1 MSLRKRAISGIMLA
15 GSMVMMCAVADAA
28 NTVSAEAVAVVADTR
43 TDLATN
49 GTAGVVA
56 QLNQVS
62 TDAVEMAAAG
72 VEHSQTI
79 LVASADEEAQVAED
93 AEAVEEVSVA
103 QDEAVSVGNS
113 TQADPQEDGTTQ
125 DTGVTEDKQETV
137 EENTTDVENI
147 GNAENTDS
155 TEDAGNTENTGNTE
169 DAGNTE
175 NTGNTENAGDTENT
189 GNTEDTGNTEKTE
202 NTEET
207 EWQNRLMADVN
218 EFLYVRASG
227 DADAEIIGKLY
238 KGDVADVVE
247 SGDTWTH
254 VVSGDVDGYVNNDY
268 CVSGEDALAY
278 AQENVETEAQVNT
291 NGLRVRN
298 AASEDASVISAVS
311 EGTTLTVDTD
321 AETEDGWVAVKYKGQ
336 TAYVSADYVTT
347 ELALG
352 EAVTIEEEKA
362 ALAKKAEEEAAAKAA
377 QAAQTT
383 EASTVQNAAVSASY
397 DDVTLLAALIQ
408 CEAGSECYEGQ
419 LAVGAVVMNRLR
431 SGAYPSSISGV
442 IYQSGQFPPAGQG
455 MVAGIAANGPK
466 GSCVQAAQQ
475 ALSGA
480 DNTGGATCFSRASSG
495 RAGVVIGNHVFY

>member
-1 MSLRKRAISGIMLA
+1 MNLRKRAISGIMLA
-15 GSMVMMCAVADAA
+15 GSMVVMCAIADAA
-28 NTVSAEAVAVVADTR
+28 STVSAEAVAVVADTR
-43 TDLATN
+43 TDLATD

-72 VEHSQTI
+72 VENSQTI

-93 AEAVEEVSVA
+93 TEEASAVQEETVSVEKSAQADSKEDETTQEADAVEDV
-103 QDEAVSVGNS
+103 QN
-113 TQADPQEDGTTQ
+113 ADVDSET
-125 DTGVTEDKQETV
+125 DT
-137 EENTTDVENI
+137 ENPVDVENTK
-147 GNAENTDS
+147 E
-155 TEDAGNTENTGNTE
+155 TENIE
-169 DAGNTE
+169 DTE
-175 NTGNTENAGDTENT
+175 NIQNTENA
-189 GNTEDTGNTEKTE
+189 
-202 NTEET
+202 
-207 EWQNRLMADVN
+207 EWQNRLMADVD

-247 SGDTWTH
+247 NGDTWTH

-278 AQENVETEAQVNT
+278 AQENIETEAQVNT

-298 AASEDASVISAVS
+298 AASEDASVIVAVS

-377 QAAQTT
+377 QTKETT
-383 EASTVQNAAVSASY
+383 TVQNASVSASY

-408 CEAGSECYEGQ
+408 CEAGNELYEGQ

-455 MVAGIAANGPK
+455 MVASIAANGPK
-466 GSCVQAAQQ
+466 SSCVQAAQQ
-475 ALSGA
+475 ALGGS

>member
-155 TEDAGNTENTGNTE
+155 TE

>member
-1 MSLRKRAISGIMLA
+1 MNLRKRAISGIMLA
-15 GSMVMMCAVADAA
+15 GSMVVMCAIADAA
-28 NTVSAEAVAVVADTR
+28 STVSTEAVTVVADTR
-43 TDLATN
+43 TDLATD

-56 QLNQVS
+56 QLNQVG

-79 LVASADEEAQVAED
+79 LVASADEGAQAAED
-93 AEAVEEVSVA
+93 TDATEEVSVVQNETA
-103 QDEAVSVGNS
+103 SIEES
-113 TQADPQEDGTTQ
+113 TQADSEEDGLAQ
-125 DTGVTEDKQETV
+125 DAKEIENIQETA
-137 EENTTDVENI
+137 EENTADTVN
-147 GNAENTDS
+147 
-155 TEDAGNTENTGNTE
+155 TEDVQNSEDTENTENTE
-169 DAGNTE
+169 DA
-175 NTGNTENAGDTENT
+175 
-189 GNTEDTGNTEKTE
+189 
-202 NTEET
+202 

-218 EFLYVRASG
+218 EYLYVRASG
-227 DADAEIIGKLY
+227 DADAEIVGKLY

-291 NGLRVRN
+291 NGLRVRK
-298 AASEDASVISAVS
+298 AASEDASVITAVS

-336 TAYVSADYVTT
+336 IAYVSADYVTT

-362 ALAKKAEEEAAAKAA
+362 ALAKKAEEESAAKAA
-377 QAAQTT
+377 QTT
-383 EASTVQNAAVSASY
+383 ETSTVQNASVSASY

-408 CEAGSECYEGQ
+408 CEAGSEPYEGQ

-455 MVAGIAANGPK
+455 MVASIAANGPK

-475 ALSGA
+475 ALGGS
-480 DNTGGATCFSRASSG
+480 DNTGGATCFARASSG

>member
-1 MSLRKRAISGIMLA
+1 MNLRKRAISGIMLA
-15 GSMVMMCAVADAA
+15 GSMVVMCAIADAA
-28 NTVSAEAVAVVADTR
+28 STVSAEAVAVVADTR
-43 TDLATN
+43 TDLATD

-56 QLNQVS
+56 QLNQIN
-62 TDAVEMAAAG
+62 TDIVEMAAAG
-72 VEHSQTI
+72 IEHSQTI
-79 LVASADEEAQVAED
+79 LVASADEEAQ
-93 AEAVEEVSVA
+93 AVEDTDTLENASVVQNEAASIEESA
-103 QDEAVSVGNS
+103 QIESE
-113 TQADPQEDGTTQ
+113 EDGTAQ
-125 DTGVTEDKQETV
+125 DAGTTEDIQETV
-137 EENTTDVENI
+137 EENATDIENTENTETENTEETENI
-147 GNAENTDS
+147 ENA
-155 TEDAGNTENTGNTE
+155 EDAGNTENTE
-169 DAGNTE
+169 DA
-175 NTGNTENAGDTENT
+175 
-189 GNTEDTGNTEKTE
+189 
-202 NTEET
+202 
-207 EWQNRLMADVN
+207 EWQN
-218 EFLYVRASG
+218 G
-227 DADAEIIGKLY
+227 ADAEIIGKLY

-298 AASEDASVISAVS
+298 EASEDASVITAVS

-321 AETEDGWVAVKYKGQ
+321 AEAEDGWVAVKYKGQ

-377 QAAQTT
+377 QTT
-383 EASTVQNAAVSASY
+383 ETSAVQNASVSASY

-408 CEAGSECYEGQ
+408 CEAGNECYEGQ

-455 MVAGIAANGPK
+455 MVASIAANGPK
-466 GSCVQAAQQ
+466 SSCVQAAQQ
-475 ALSGA
+475 ALGGS

>member
-1 MSLRKRAISGIMLA
+1 MNLRKRAISGIMLA
-15 GSMVMMCAVADAA
+15 GSMVVICAIADAA
-28 NTVSAEAVAVVADTR
+28 STVSAEAVAVVADTR
-43 TDLATN
+43 TDLATD

-72 VEHSQTI
+72 VENSQTI

-93 AEAVEEVSVA
+93 TEEASAVQEETVSVEKSAQADSKEDETTQEADAVEDV
-103 QDEAVSVGNS
+103 QN
-113 TQADPQEDGTTQ
+113 ADVDSET
-125 DTGVTEDKQETV
+125 DT
-137 EENTTDVENI
+137 ENTVDVENTKDI
-147 GNAENTDS
+147 ENTK
-155 TEDAGNTENTGNTE
+155 ETENIE
-169 DAGNTE
+169 DTE
-175 NTGNTENAGDTENT
+175 NIQNTENA
-189 GNTEDTGNTEKTE
+189 
-202 NTEET
+202 
-207 EWQNRLMADVN
+207 EWQNRLMADVD

-247 SGDTWTH
+247 NGDTWTH

-278 AQENVETEAQVNT
+278 AQENIETEAQVNT

-298 AASEDASVISAVS
+298 AASEDASVIVAVS

-377 QAAQTT
+377 QTKETT
-383 EASTVQNAAVSASY
+383 TVQNASVSASY

-408 CEAGSECYEGQ
+408 CEAGNELYEGQ

-455 MVAGIAANGPK
+455 MVASIAANGPK
-466 GSCVQAAQQ
+466 SSCVQAAQQ
-475 ALSGA
+475 ALGGS

>member
-1 MSLRKRAISGIMLA
+1 MNLRKRAISGIMLA
-15 GSMVMMCAVADAA
+15 GSMVVMCAIADAA
-28 NTVSAEAVAVVADTR
+28 STVSAEAVAVVADTR
-43 TDLATN
+43 TDLATD

-56 QLNQVS
+56 QLNQIN
-62 TDAVEMAAAG
+62 TDIVEMAAAG
-72 VEHSQTI
+72 IEHSQTI
-79 LVASADEEAQVAED
+79 LVASADEEAQ
-93 AEAVEEVSVA
+93 AVEDTDTLENASVVQNEAASIEESA
-103 QDEAVSVGNS
+103 QIESE
-113 TQADPQEDGTTQ
+113 EDGTAQ
-125 DTGVTEDKQETV
+125 DAGTTEDIQETV
-137 EENTTDVENI
+137 EENATDIENTENTETENTEETENI
-147 GNAENTDS
+147 ENA
-155 TEDAGNTENTGNTE
+155 EDAGNTENTE
-169 DAGNTE
+169 DA
-175 NTGNTENAGDTENT
+175 
-189 GNTEDTGNTEKTE
+189 
-202 NTEET
+202 
-207 EWQNRLMADVN
+207 EWQNRLMADVD

-227 DADAEIIGKLY
+227 GADAEIIGKLY

-268 CVSGEDALAY
+268 CVS
-278 AQENVETEAQVNT
+278 
-291 NGLRVRN
+291 
-298 AASEDASVISAVS
+298 

-321 AETEDGWVAVKYKGQ
+321 AEAEDGWVAVKYKGQ

-377 QAAQTT
+377 QTT
-383 EASTVQNAAVSASY
+383 ETSTVQNASVSASY

-408 CEAGSECYEGQ
+408 CEAGNECYEGQ

-455 MVAGIAANGPK
+455 MVASIAANGPK
-466 GSCVQAAQQ
+466 SSCVQAAQQ
-475 ALSGA
+475 ALGGS

>member
-1 MSLRKRAISGIMLA
+1 MNLRKRAISGIMLA
-15 GSMVMMCAVADAA
+15 GSMVVMCAIADAA
-28 NTVSAEAVAVVADTR
+28 STVSAEAVSVVADTR
-43 TDLATN
+43 TDLATD

-72 VEHSQTI
+72 VENSQTI

-93 AEAVEEVSVA
+93 TEEASAVQEETVSVEKSAQADSKEDETTQEADAVEDV
-103 QDEAVSVGNS
+103 QN
-113 TQADPQEDGTTQ
+113 ADVDSET
-125 DTGVTEDKQETV
+125 DT
-137 EENTTDVENI
+137 ENTVDVENTKDI
-147 GNAENTDS
+147 ENTKE
-155 TEDAGNTENTGNTE
+155 TETIEDTENIQ
-169 DAGNTE
+169 
-175 NTGNTENAGDTENT
+175 NTENA
-189 GNTEDTGNTEKTE
+189 
-202 NTEET
+202 
-207 EWQNRLMADVN
+207 EWQNRLMADVD

-247 SGDTWTH
+247 NGDTWTH

-278 AQENVETEAQVNT
+278 AQENIETEAQVNT

-298 AASEDASVISAVS
+298 AASEDASVIVAVS

-377 QAAQTT
+377 QTKETT
-383 EASTVQNAAVSASY
+383 TVQNASVSASY

-408 CEAGSECYEGQ
+408 CEAGNELYEGQ

-455 MVAGIAANGPK
+455 MVASIAANGPK
-466 GSCVQAAQQ
+466 SSCVQAAQQ
-475 ALSGA
+475 ALGGS

>member
-1 MSLRKRAISGIMLA
+1 MNLRKRAISGIMLA
-15 GSMVMMCAVADAA
+15 GSMVVMCAIADAA
-28 NTVSAEAVAVVADTR
+28 STVSAEAVAVVADTR
-43 TDLATN
+43 TDLATD

-72 VEHSQTI
+72 VENSQTI

-93 AEAVEEVSVA
+93 TEEASAVQEETVSVEKSAQADSKEDETTQEADAVEDV
-103 QDEAVSVGNS
+103 QN
-113 TQADPQEDGTTQ
+113 ADVDSET
-125 DTGVTEDKQETV
+125 DT
-137 EENTTDVENI
+137 ENTVDVENTKDI
-147 GNAENTDS
+147 ENTK
-155 TEDAGNTENTGNTE
+155 ETENIE
-169 DAGNTE
+169 DTE
-175 NTGNTENAGDTENT
+175 NIQNTENA
-189 GNTEDTGNTEKTE
+189 
-202 NTEET
+202 
-207 EWQNRLMADVN
+207 EWQNRLMADVD

-247 SGDTWTH
+247 NGDTWTH

-278 AQENVETEAQVNT
+278 AQENIETEAQVNT

-298 AASEDASVISAVS
+298 AASEDASVIVAVS

-321 AETEDGWVAVKYKGQ
+321 SETEDGWVAVIYKGQ
-336 TAYVSADYVTT
+336 TAYVSADYFTT

-377 QAAQTT
+377 QTKETT
-383 EASTVQNAAVSASY
+383 TVQNASVSASY

-408 CEAGSECYEGQ
+408 CEAGNELYEGQ
-419 LAVGAVVMNRLR
+419 LAVGAVVLNRLR

-455 MVAGIAANGPK
+455 MVASIAANGPK
-466 GSCVQAAQQ
+466 SSCVQAAQQ
-475 ALSGA
+475 ALGGS

>member
-1 MSLRKRAISGIMLA
+1 MNLRKRAISGIMLA
-15 GSMVMMCAVADAA
+15 GSMVVMCAIADAA
-28 NTVSAEAVAVVADTR
+28 STVSAEAVAVVADTR
-43 TDLATN
+43 TDLATD

-56 QLNQVS
+56 QLNQVN

-72 VEHSQTI
+72 VENSQTI

-93 AEAVEEVSVA
+93 TEEASAVQEETVSVEKSAQADSKDDETTQEADAVEDV
-103 QDEAVSVGNS
+103 QN
-113 TQADPQEDGTTQ
+113 ADVDSET
-125 DTGVTEDKQETV
+125 DT
-137 EENTTDVENI
+137 ENTVDVENTKDI
-147 GNAENTDS
+147 ENTK
-155 TEDAGNTENTGNTE
+155 ETENIE
-169 DAGNTE
+169 DTE
-175 NTGNTENAGDTENT
+175 NIQNTENA
-189 GNTEDTGNTEKTE
+189 
-202 NTEET
+202 
-207 EWQNRLMADVN
+207 EWQNRLMADVD

-247 SGDTWTH
+247 NGDTWTH

-278 AQENVETEAQVNT
+278 AQENIETEAQVNT

-298 AASEDASVISAVS
+298 AASEDASVIVAVS

-377 QAAQTT
+377 QTKETT
-383 EASTVQNAAVSASY
+383 TVQNASVSASY

-408 CEAGSECYEGQ
+408 CEAGNEPYEGQ

-455 MVAGIAANGPK
+455 MVASIAANGPK
-466 GSCVQAAQQ
+466 SSCVQAAQQ
-475 ALSGA
+475 ALGGS

>member
-1 MSLRKRAISGIMLA
+1 MNLRKRAISGIMLA
-15 GSMVMMCAVADAA
+15 GSMVVMCAIADAA
-28 NTVSAEAVAVVADTR
+28 STVSAEAVVVVADTR
-43 TDLATN
+43 TDLATD

-72 VEHSQTI
+72 VENSQTI

-93 AEAVEEVSVA
+93 TEEASAVQEETVSVEKSAQADSKEDETTQEADAVEDV
-103 QDEAVSVGNS
+103 QN
-113 TQADPQEDGTTQ
+113 ADVDSET
-125 DTGVTEDKQETV
+125 DT
-137 EENTTDVENI
+137 ENTVDVENTKDI
-147 GNAENTDS
+147 ENTKE
-155 TEDAGNTENTGNTE
+155 TETIEDTENIQ
-169 DAGNTE
+169 
-175 NTGNTENAGDTENT
+175 NTENA
-189 GNTEDTGNTEKTE
+189 
-202 NTEET
+202 
-207 EWQNRLMADVN
+207 EWQNRLMADVD

-247 SGDTWTH
+247 NGDTWTH

-268 CVSGEDALAY
+268 CVSGEDALDY

-298 AASEDASVISAVS
+298 AASEDASVITAVS

-377 QAAQTT
+377 QTKETT
-383 EASTVQNAAVSASY
+383 TVQNASVSASY

-408 CEAGSECYEGQ
+408 CEAGNELYEGQ

-455 MVAGIAANGPK
+455 MVASIAANGPK
-466 GSCVQAAQQ
+466 SSCVQAAQQ
-475 ALSGA
+475 ALGGS

>member
-1 MSLRKRAISGIMLA
+1 MNLRKRAISGIMLA
-15 GSMVMMCAVADAA
+15 GSMVVMCAIADAA
-28 NTVSAEAVAVVADTR
+28 STVSAEAVVVVADTR
-43 TDLATN
+43 TDLATD

-72 VEHSQTI
+72 VENSQTI

-93 AEAVEEVSVA
+93 TEEASAVQEETVSVEKSAQADSKEDETTQEADAVEDV
-103 QDEAVSVGNS
+103 QN
-113 TQADPQEDGTTQ
+113 ADVDSET
-125 DTGVTEDKQETV
+125 DT
-137 EENTTDVENI
+137 ENTVDVENTKDI
-147 GNAENTDS
+147 ENTK
-155 TEDAGNTENTGNTE
+155 ETENIE
-169 DAGNTE
+169 DTE
-175 NTGNTENAGDTENT
+175 NIQNTENA
-189 GNTEDTGNTEKTE
+189 
-202 NTEET
+202 
-207 EWQNRLMADVN
+207 EWQNRLMADVD

-247 SGDTWTH
+247 NGDTWIH

-298 AASEDASVISAVS
+298 AASEDASVIVAVS

-377 QAAQTT
+377 QTKETT
-383 EASTVQNAAVSASY
+383 TVQNASVSASY

-408 CEAGSECYEGQ
+408 CEAGNELYEGQ

-455 MVAGIAANGPK
+455 MVASIAANGPK
-466 GSCVQAAQQ
+466 SSCVQAAQQ
-475 ALSGA
+475 ALGGS

>member
-1 MSLRKRAISGIMLA
+1 MLA
-15 GSMVMMCAVADAA
+15 GSMVVMCAIADAA
-28 NTVSAEAVAVVADTR
+28 STVSAEAVAVVADTR
-43 TDLATN
+43 TDLATD

-72 VEHSQTI
+72 VENSQTI

-93 AEAVEEVSVA
+93 TEEASAVQEETVSVEKSAQADSKEDETTQEADAVEDV
-103 QDEAVSVGNS
+103 QN
-113 TQADPQEDGTTQ
+113 ADVDSET
-125 DTGVTEDKQETV
+125 DT
-137 EENTTDVENI
+137 ENTVDVENTKDI
-147 GNAENTDS
+147 ENTK
-155 TEDAGNTENTGNTE
+155 ETENIE
-169 DAGNTE
+169 DTE
-175 NTGNTENAGDTENT
+175 NIQNTENA
-189 GNTEDTGNTEKTE
+189 
-202 NTEET
+202 
-207 EWQNRLMADVN
+207 EWQNRLMADVD

-247 SGDTWTH
+247 NGDTWTH

-268 CVSGEDALAY
+268 CVSGEDALDY

-298 AASEDASVISAVS
+298 AASEDASVITAVS

-377 QAAQTT
+377 QTKETT
-383 EASTVQNAAVSASY
+383 TVQNASVSASY

-408 CEAGSECYEGQ
+408 CEAGNELYEGQ

-455 MVAGIAANGPK
+455 MVASIAANGPK
-466 GSCVQAAQQ
+466 SSCVQAAQQ
-475 ALSGA
+475 ALGGS

>member
-1 MSLRKRAISGIMLA
+1 MNLRKRAISGIMLA
-15 GSMVMMCAVADAA
+15 GSMVVMCAIADAA
-28 NTVSAEAVAVVADTR
+28 STVSAEAVAVVADTR
-43 TDLATN
+43 TDLATD

-72 VEHSQTI
+72 VENSQTI

-93 AEAVEEVSVA
+93 TEEASAVQEETVSVEKSAQADSKEDETTQEADAVEDV
-103 QDEAVSVGNS
+103 QN
-113 TQADPQEDGTTQ
+113 ADVDSET
-125 DTGVTEDKQETV
+125 DT
-137 EENTTDVENI
+137 ENTVDVENTKDI
-147 GNAENTDS
+147 ENTK
-155 TEDAGNTENTGNTE
+155 ETENIE
-169 DAGNTE
+169 DTE
-175 NTGNTENAGDTENT
+175 NIQNTENA
-189 GNTEDTGNTEKTE
+189 
-202 NTEET
+202 
-207 EWQNRLMADVN
+207 EWQNRLMADVD

-247 SGDTWTH
+247 NGDTWTH

-268 CVSGEDALAY
+268 CVSGEDALDY

-298 AASEDASVISAVS
+298 AASEDASVITAVS

-336 TAYVSADYVTT
+336 TASVIADYVTT

-377 QAAQTT
+377 QTKETT
-383 EASTVQNAAVSASY
+383 TVQNASVSASY

-408 CEAGSECYEGQ
+408 CEAGNELYEGQ

-455 MVAGIAANGPK
+455 MVASIAANGPK
-466 GSCVQAAQQ
+466 SSCVQAAQQ
-475 ALSGA
+475 ALGGS

>member
-1 MSLRKRAISGIMLA
+1 MNLRKRAISGIMLA
-15 GSMVMMCAVADAA
+15 GSMVVMCAIADAA
-28 NTVSAEAVAVVADTR
+28 STVSAEAVAVVADTR
-43 TDLATN
+43 TDLATD

-56 QLNQVS
+56 QLNQVG

-79 LVASADEEAQVAED
+79 LVASADEGAQAAED
-93 AEAVEEVSVA
+93 TDATEEVSVVQNETASIEESAQADSEEDGLA
-103 QDEAVSVGNS
+103 QDAKEIENI
-113 TQADPQEDGTTQ
+113 
-125 DTGVTEDKQETV
+125 QETA
-137 EENTTDVENI
+137 EENTADTVN
-147 GNAENTDS
+147 
-155 TEDAGNTENTGNTE
+155 TEDVQNSEDTENTENTENTE
-169 DAGNTE
+169 DA
-175 NTGNTENAGDTENT
+175 
-189 GNTEDTGNTEKTE
+189 
-202 NTEET
+202 

-218 EFLYVRASG
+218 EYLYVRASG
-227 DADAEIIGKLY
+227 DADAEIVGKLY

-291 NGLRVRN
+291 NGLRVRK
-298 AASEDASVISAVS
+298 AASEDASVITAVS

-377 QAAQTT
+377 QTT
-383 EASTVQNAAVSASY
+383 ETSTVQNASVSASY

-408 CEAGSECYEGQ
+408 CEAGSEPYEGQ

-455 MVAGIAANGPK
+455 MVASIAANGPK

-475 ALSGA
+475 ALGGS
-480 DNTGGATCFSRASSG
+480 DNTGGATCFARASSG

>member
-1 MSLRKRAISGIMLA
+1 MNLRKRAISGIMLA
-15 GSMVMMCAVADAA
+15 GSMVVMCAIADAA
-28 NTVSAEAVAVVADTR
+28 STVSAEAVAVVADTR
-43 TDLATN
+43 TDLATD

-72 VEHSQTI
+72 VENSQTI

-93 AEAVEEVSVA
+93 TEEASAVQEETVSVEKSAQADSKEDETTQEADAVEDV
-103 QDEAVSVGNS
+103 QN
-113 TQADPQEDGTTQ
+113 ADVDSET
-125 DTGVTEDKQETV
+125 DT
-137 EENTTDVENI
+137 ENTVDVENTKDI
-147 GNAENTDS
+147 ENTK
-155 TEDAGNTENTGNTE
+155 ETENIE
-169 DAGNTE
+169 DTE
-175 NTGNTENAGDTENT
+175 NIQNTENA
-189 GNTEDTGNTEKTE
+189 
-202 NTEET
+202 
-207 EWQNRLMADVN
+207 EWQNRLMADVD

-247 SGDTWTH
+247 NGDTWTH

-278 AQENVETEAQVNT
+278 AQENIETEAQVNT

-298 AASEDASVISAVS
+298 AASEDASVIVAVS

-377 QAAQTT
+377 QTKETT
-383 EASTVQNAAVSASY
+383 TVQNASVSASY

-408 CEAGSECYEGQ
+408 CEAGNEPYEGQ

-455 MVAGIAANGPK
+455 MVASIAANGPK
-466 GSCVQAAQQ
+466 SSCVQAAQQ
-475 ALSGA
+475 ALGGS

>member
-1 MSLRKRAISGIMLA
+1 MNLRKRAISGIMLA
-15 GSMVMMCAVADAA
+15 GSMVVMCAIADAA
-28 NTVSAEAVAVVADTR
+28 STVSAEAVAVVADTR
-43 TDLATN
+43 TDLATD

-72 VEHSQTI
+72 VENSQTI

-93 AEAVEEVSVA
+93 TEEASAVQEETVSVEKSAQADSKEDETTQEADAVEDV
-103 QDEAVSVGNS
+103 QN
-113 TQADPQEDGTTQ
+113 ADVDSET
-125 DTGVTEDKQETV
+125 DT
-137 EENTTDVENI
+137 ENPVDVENTK
-147 GNAENTDS
+147 E
-155 TEDAGNTENTGNTE
+155 TENIE
-169 DAGNTE
+169 DTE
-175 NTGNTENAGDTENT
+175 NIQNTENA
-189 GNTEDTGNTEKTE
+189 
-202 NTEET
+202 
-207 EWQNRLMADVN
+207 EWQNRLMADVD

-247 SGDTWTH
+247 NGDTWTH

-268 CVSGEDALAY
+268 CVSGEDALDY

-298 AASEDASVISAVS
+298 AASEDASVITAVS

-352 EAVTIEEEKA
+352 EAITIEEEKA

-377 QAAQTT
+377 QTKETT
-383 EASTVQNAAVSASY
+383 TVQNASVSASY

-408 CEAGSECYEGQ
+408 CEAGNELYEGQ
-419 LAVGAVVMNRLR
+419 IAVGAVVMNRLR

-455 MVAGIAANGPK
+455 MVASIAANGPK
-466 GSCVQAAQQ
+466 SSCVQAAQQ
-475 ALSGA
+475 ALGGS

>member
-1 MSLRKRAISGIMLA
+1 MNLRKRAISGIMLA
-15 GSMVMMCAVADAA
+15 GSMVVMCAIADAA
-28 NTVSAEAVAVVADTR
+28 STVSTEAVTVVADTR
-43 TDLATN
+43 TDLATD

-56 QLNQVS
+56 QLNQVG

-79 LVASADEEAQVAED
+79 LVASADEGAQAAED
-93 AEAVEEVSVA
+93 TDATEEVSVVQNETASIEESAQADSEEDGLA
-103 QDEAVSVGNS
+103 QDAKEIENI
-113 TQADPQEDGTTQ
+113 
-125 DTGVTEDKQETV
+125 QETA
-137 EENTTDVENI
+137 EENTADTVN
-147 GNAENTDS
+147 
-155 TEDAGNTENTGNTE
+155 TEDVQNSEDIENTENTE
-169 DAGNTE
+169 DA
-175 NTGNTENAGDTENT
+175 
-189 GNTEDTGNTEKTE
+189 
-202 NTEET
+202 

-218 EFLYVRASG
+218 EYLYVRASG
-227 DADAEIIGKLY
+227 DADAEIVGKLY

-291 NGLRVRN
+291 NGLRVRK
-298 AASEDASVISAVS
+298 AASEDASVITAVS

-377 QAAQTT
+377 QTT
-383 EASTVQNAAVSASY
+383 ETSTVQNASVSASY

-408 CEAGSECYEGQ
+408 CEAGSEPYEGQ

-455 MVAGIAANGPK
+455 MVASIAANGPK

-475 ALSGA
+475 ALGGS
-480 DNTGGATCFSRASSG
+480 DNTGGATCFARASSG

>member
-1 MSLRKRAISGIMLA
+1 MNLRKRAISGIMLA
-15 GSMVMMCAVADAA
+15 GSMVVMCAIADAA
-28 NTVSAEAVAVVADTR
+28 STVSAEAVVVVADTR
-43 TDLATN
+43 TDLATD

-72 VEHSQTI
+72 VENSQTI

-93 AEAVEEVSVA
+93 TEEASAVQEETVSVEKSAQADSKEDETTQEADAVEDV
-103 QDEAVSVGNS
+103 QN
-113 TQADPQEDGTTQ
+113 ADVDSET
-125 DTGVTEDKQETV
+125 DT
-137 EENTTDVENI
+137 ENTVDVENTKDI
-147 GNAENTDS
+147 ENTK
-155 TEDAGNTENTGNTE
+155 ETENIE
-169 DAGNTE
+169 DTE
-175 NTGNTENAGDTENT
+175 NIQNTENA
-189 GNTEDTGNTEKTE
+189 
-202 NTEET
+202 
-207 EWQNRLMADVN
+207 EWQNRLMADVD

-247 SGDTWTH
+247 NGDTWTH

-268 CVSGEDALAY
+268 CVSGEDALDY

-298 AASEDASVISAVS
+298 AASEDASVITAVS

-377 QAAQTT
+377 QTKETT
-383 EASTVQNAAVSASY
+383 TVQNASVSASY

-408 CEAGSECYEGQ
+408 CEAGNELYEGQ

-455 MVAGIAANGPK
+455 MVASIAANGPK
-466 GSCVQAAQQ
+466 NSCVQAAQQ
-475 ALSGA
+475 ALGGS

>member
-1 MSLRKRAISGIMLA
+1 
-15 GSMVMMCAVADAA
+15 MVVMCAIADAA
-28 NTVSAEAVAVVADTR
+28 STVSAEAVSVVADTR
-43 TDLATN
+43 TDLATD

-72 VEHSQTI
+72 VENSQTI

-93 AEAVEEVSVA
+93 TEEASAVQEETVSVEESAQADSKEDETTQEADAVEDV
-103 QDEAVSVGNS
+103 QN
-113 TQADPQEDGTTQ
+113 ADVDSET
-125 DTGVTEDKQETV
+125 DT
-137 EENTTDVENI
+137 ENTVDVENTKDI
-147 GNAENTDS
+147 ENTK
-155 TEDAGNTENTGNTE
+155 ETENIE
-169 DAGNTE
+169 DTE
-175 NTGNTENAGDTENT
+175 NIQNTENA
-189 GNTEDTGNTEKTE
+189 
-202 NTEET
+202 
-207 EWQNRLMADVN
+207 EWQNRLMADVD

-247 SGDTWTH
+247 NGDTWTH

-268 CVSGEDALAY
+268 CVSGEDALDY

-298 AASEDASVISAVS
+298 AASEDASVITAVS

-352 EAVTIEEEKA
+352 EAITIEEEKA

-377 QAAQTT
+377 QTKETT
-383 EASTVQNAAVSASY
+383 TVQNASVSASY

-408 CEAGSECYEGQ
+408 CEAGNELYEGQ

-455 MVAGIAANGPK
+455 MVASIAANGPK
-466 GSCVQAAQQ
+466 SSCVQAAQQ
-475 ALSGA
+475 ALGGS

>member
-1 MSLRKRAISGIMLA
+1 MNLRKRAISGIMLA
-15 GSMVMMCAVADAA
+15 GSMVVMCAIADAA
-28 NTVSAEAVAVVADTR
+28 STVSAEAVAVVADTR
-43 TDLATN
+43 TDLATD

-72 VEHSQTI
+72 VENSQTI

-93 AEAVEEVSVA
+93 TEEASAVQEETVSVEKSAQADSKEDETTQEADAVEDV
-103 QDEAVSVGNS
+103 QN
-113 TQADPQEDGTTQ
+113 ADVDSET
-125 DTGVTEDKQETV
+125 DT
-137 EENTTDVENI
+137 ENTVDVENTKDI
-147 GNAENTDS
+147 ENTK
-155 TEDAGNTENTGNTE
+155 ETENIE
-169 DAGNTE
+169 DTE
-175 NTGNTENAGDTENT
+175 NIQNTENA
-189 GNTEDTGNTEKTE
+189 
-202 NTEET
+202 
-207 EWQNRLMADVN
+207 EWQNRLMADVD

-247 SGDTWTH
+247 NGDTWTH

-268 CVSGEDALAY
+268 CVSGEDALVY
-278 AQENVETEAQVNT
+278 AQENIETEAQVNT

-298 AASEDASVISAVS
+298 AASEDASVIVAVS

-377 QAAQTT
+377 QTKETT
-383 EASTVQNAAVSASY
+383 TVQNASVSASY

-408 CEAGSECYEGQ
+408 CEAGNELYEGQ

-455 MVAGIAANGPK
+455 MVASIAANGPK
-466 GSCVQAAQQ
+466 SSCVQAAQQ
-475 ALSGA
+475 ALGGS

>member
-1 MSLRKRAISGIMLA
+1 MNLRKRAISGIMLA
-15 GSMVMMCAVADAA
+15 GSMVVMCAIADAA
-28 NTVSAEAVAVVADTR
+28 STVSAEAVAVVADTR
-43 TDLATN
+43 TDLATD

-72 VEHSQTI
+72 VENSQTI

-93 AEAVEEVSVA
+93 TEEASAVQEETVSVEKSAQADSKEDETTQEADAVEDV
-103 QDEAVSVGNS
+103 QN
-113 TQADPQEDGTTQ
+113 ADVDSET
-125 DTGVTEDKQETV
+125 DT
-137 EENTTDVENI
+137 ENTVDVENTKDI
-147 GNAENTDS
+147 ENTK
-155 TEDAGNTENTGNTE
+155 ETENIE
-169 DAGNTE
+169 DTE
-175 NTGNTENAGDTENT
+175 NIQNTENA
-189 GNTEDTGNTEKTE
+189 
-202 NTEET
+202 
-207 EWQNRLMADVN
+207 EWQNRLMADVD

-247 SGDTWTH
+247 NGDTWTH

-268 CVSGEDALAY
+268 CVSGEDALDY
-278 AQENVETEAQVNT
+278 AQENIETEAQVNT

-298 AASEDASVISAVS
+298 AASEDASVITAVS

-377 QAAQTT
+377 QTKETT
-383 EASTVQNAAVSASY
+383 TVQNASVSASY

-408 CEAGSECYEGQ
+408 CEAGNELYEGQ

-455 MVAGIAANGPK
+455 MVASIAANGPK
-466 GSCVQAAQQ
+466 SSCVQAAQQ
-475 ALSGA
+475 ALGGS

>member
-1 MSLRKRAISGIMLA
+1 MLA
-15 GSMVMMCAVADAA
+15 GSMVVMCAIADAA
-28 NTVSAEAVAVVADTR
+28 STVSAEAVVVVADTR
-43 TDLATN
+43 TDLATD

-72 VEHSQTI
+72 VENSQTI

-93 AEAVEEVSVA
+93 TEEASAVQEETVSVEKSAQADSKEDETTQEADAVEDV
-103 QDEAVSVGNS
+103 QN
-113 TQADPQEDGTTQ
+113 ADVDSET
-125 DTGVTEDKQETV
+125 DT
-137 EENTTDVENI
+137 ENTVDVENTKDI
-147 GNAENTDS
+147 ENTK
-155 TEDAGNTENTGNTE
+155 ETENIE
-169 DAGNTE
+169 DTE
-175 NTGNTENAGDTENT
+175 NIQNTENA
-189 GNTEDTGNTEKTE
+189 
-202 NTEET
+202 
-207 EWQNRLMADVN
+207 EWQNRLMADVD

-247 SGDTWTH
+247 NGDTWTH

-268 CVSGEDALAY
+268 CVSGEDALDY

-298 AASEDASVISAVS
+298 AASEDASVITAVS

-377 QAAQTT
+377 QTKETT
-383 EASTVQNAAVSASY
+383 TVQNASVSASY

-408 CEAGSECYEGQ
+408 CEAGNELYEGQ

-455 MVAGIAANGPK
+455 MVASIAANGPK
-466 GSCVQAAQQ
+466 SSCVQAAQQ
-475 ALSGA
+475 ALGGS

>member
-1 MSLRKRAISGIMLA
+1 MNLRKRAISGIMLA
-15 GSMVMMCAVADAA
+15 GSMVVMCAIADAA
-28 NTVSAEAVAVVADTR
+28 STVSTEAVTVVADTR
-43 TDLATN
+43 TDLATD

-56 QLNQVS
+56 QLNQVG

-79 LVASADEEAQVAED
+79 LVASADEGAQAAED
-93 AEAVEEVSVA
+93 TDATEEVSVVQNETASIEESAQADSEEDGLA
-103 QDEAVSVGNS
+103 QDAKEIENI
-113 TQADPQEDGTTQ
+113 
-125 DTGVTEDKQETV
+125 QETA
-137 EENTTDVENI
+137 EENTADTVN
-147 GNAENTDS
+147 
-155 TEDAGNTENTGNTE
+155 TEDVQNSVDTENTENTE
-169 DAGNTE
+169 DA
-175 NTGNTENAGDTENT
+175 
-189 GNTEDTGNTEKTE
+189 
-202 NTEET
+202 

-218 EFLYVRASG
+218 EYLYVRASG
-227 DADAEIIGKLY
+227 DADAEIVGKLY

-291 NGLRVRN
+291 NGLRVRK
-298 AASEDASVISAVS
+298 AASEDASVITAVS

-362 ALAKKAEEEAAAKAA
+362 ALAKKAEEEAAAKAT
-377 QAAQTT
+377 QTT
-383 EASTVQNAAVSASY
+383 ETSTVQNASVSASY

-408 CEAGSECYEGQ
+408 CEAGSEPYEGQ

-455 MVAGIAANGPK
+455 MVASIAANGPK

-475 ALSGA
+475 ALGGS
-480 DNTGGATCFSRASSG
+480 DNTGGATCFARASSG

>member
-1 MSLRKRAISGIMLA
+1 MNLRKRAISGIMLA
-15 GSMVMMCAVADAA
+15 GSMVVMCAIADAA
-28 NTVSAEAVAVVADTR
+28 STVSTEAVTVVADTR
-43 TDLATN
+43 TDLATD

-72 VEHSQTI
+72 VENSQTI

-93 AEAVEEVSVA
+93 TEEASAVQEETVSVEKSAQADSKEDETTQEADAVEDV
-103 QDEAVSVGNS
+103 QN
-113 TQADPQEDGTTQ
+113 ADVDSET
-125 DTGVTEDKQETV
+125 DT
-137 EENTTDVENI
+137 ENTVDVENTKDI
-147 GNAENTDS
+147 ENTK
-155 TEDAGNTENTGNTE
+155 ETENIE
-169 DAGNTE
+169 DTE
-175 NTGNTENAGDTENT
+175 NIQNTENA
-189 GNTEDTGNTEKTE
+189 
-202 NTEET
+202 
-207 EWQNRLMADVN
+207 EWQNRLMADVD

-247 SGDTWTH
+247 NGDTWTH

-278 AQENVETEAQVNT
+278 AQENIETEAQVNT

-298 AASEDASVISAVS
+298 AASEDASVIVAVS

-377 QAAQTT
+377 QTKETT
-383 EASTVQNAAVSASY
+383 TVQNASVSASY

-408 CEAGSECYEGQ
+408 CEAGNELYEGQ

-455 MVAGIAANGPK
+455 MVASIAANGPK
-466 GSCVQAAQQ
+466 SSCVQAAQQ
-475 ALSGA
+475 ALGGS

>member
-1 MSLRKRAISGIMLA
+1 MNLRKRAISGIMLA
-15 GSMVMMCAVADAA
+15 GSMVVMCAIADAA
-28 NTVSAEAVAVVADTR
+28 STVSAEAVAVVADTR
-43 TDLATN
+43 TDLATD

-62 TDAVEMAAAG
+62 TDAVEMAAAE
-72 VEHSQTI
+72 VENSQTI

-93 AEAVEEVSVA
+93 TEEASAVQEETVSVEKSAQADSKEDETTQEADAVEDV
-103 QDEAVSVGNS
+103 QN
-113 TQADPQEDGTTQ
+113 ADVDSET
-125 DTGVTEDKQETV
+125 DT
-137 EENTTDVENI
+137 ENTVDVENTKDI
-147 GNAENTDS
+147 ENTK
-155 TEDAGNTENTGNTE
+155 ETENIE
-169 DAGNTE
+169 DTE
-175 NTGNTENAGDTENT
+175 NIHNTENA
-189 GNTEDTGNTEKTE
+189 
-202 NTEET
+202 
-207 EWQNRLMADVN
+207 EWQNRLMADVD

-247 SGDTWTH
+247 NGDTWTH

-278 AQENVETEAQVNT
+278 AQENIETEAQVNT

-298 AASEDASVISAVS
+298 AASEDASVIVAVS

-377 QAAQTT
+377 QTKETT
-383 EASTVQNAAVSASY
+383 TVQNASVSASY

-408 CEAGSECYEGQ
+408 CEAGNEPYEGQ

-455 MVAGIAANGPK
+455 MVASIAANGPK
-466 GSCVQAAQQ
+466 SSCVQAAQQ
-475 ALSGA
+475 ALGGS

>member
-1 MSLRKRAISGIMLA
+1 MNLRKRAISGIMLA
-15 GSMVMMCAVADAA
+15 GSMVVMCAIADAA
-28 NTVSAEAVAVVADTR
+28 STVSAEAVVVVADTR
-43 TDLATN
+43 TDLATD

-72 VEHSQTI
+72 VENSQTI

-93 AEAVEEVSVA
+93 TEEASAVQEETVSVEKSAQADSKEDETTQEADAVEDV
-103 QDEAVSVGNS
+103 QN
-113 TQADPQEDGTTQ
+113 ADVDSET
-125 DTGVTEDKQETV
+125 DT
-137 EENTTDVENI
+137 ENTVDVENTKDI
-147 GNAENTDS
+147 ENTK
-155 TEDAGNTENTGNTE
+155 ETENIE
-169 DAGNTE
+169 DTE
-175 NTGNTENAGDTENT
+175 NIQNTENA
-189 GNTEDTGNTEKTE
+189 
-202 NTEET
+202 
-207 EWQNRLMADVN
+207 EWQNRLMADVD

-247 SGDTWTH
+247 NGDTWTH

-268 CVSGEDALAY
+268 CVSGEDALDY

-298 AASEDASVISAVS
+298 AASEDASVITAVS

-336 TAYVSADYVTT
+336 TAFVSADYVTT

-377 QAAQTT
+377 QTKETT
-383 EASTVQNAAVSASY
+383 TVQNASVSASY

-408 CEAGSECYEGQ
+408 CEAGNELYEGQ

-455 MVAGIAANGPK
+455 MVASIAANGPK
-466 GSCVQAAQQ
+466 SSCVQAAQQ
-475 ALSGA
+475 ALGGS

>member
-1 MSLRKRAISGIMLA
+1 MNLRKRAISGIMLA
-15 GSMVMMCAVADAA
+15 GSMVVMCAIADAA
-28 NTVSAEAVAVVADTR
+28 STVSAEAVAVVADTR
-43 TDLATN
+43 TDLATD

-72 VEHSQTI
+72 VENSQTI

-93 AEAVEEVSVA
+93 TEEASAVQEETVSVEKSA
-103 QDEAVSVGNS
+103 
-113 TQADPQEDGTTQ
+113 QADSKEDETTQ
-125 DTGVTEDKQETV
+125 EADAAEDVQNADVDSETDT
-137 EENTTDVENI
+137 ENTVDVENTKDI
-147 GNAENTDS
+147 ENTK
-155 TEDAGNTENTGNTE
+155 ETENIE
-169 DAGNTE
+169 DTE
-175 NTGNTENAGDTENT
+175 NIQNTENA
-189 GNTEDTGNTEKTE
+189 
-202 NTEET
+202 
-207 EWQNRLMADVN
+207 EWQNRLMADVD

-247 SGDTWTH
+247 NGDTWTH

-278 AQENVETEAQVNT
+278 AQENIETEAQVNT

-298 AASEDASVISAVS
+298 AASEDASVIVAVS

-377 QAAQTT
+377 QTKETT
-383 EASTVQNAAVSASY
+383 TVQNASVSASY

-408 CEAGSECYEGQ
+408 CEAGNELYEGQ

-455 MVAGIAANGPK
+455 MVASIAANGPK
-466 GSCVQAAQQ
+466 SSCVQAAQQ
-475 ALSGA
+475 ALGGS

>member
-1 MSLRKRAISGIMLA
+1 MNLRKRAISGIMLA
-15 GSMVMMCAVADAA
+15 GSMVVMCAIADAA
-28 NTVSAEAVAVVADTR
+28 STVSAEAVAVVADTR
-43 TDLATN
+43 TDLATD

-72 VEHSQTI
+72 VENSQTI

-93 AEAVEEVSVA
+93 TEEASAVQEETVSVEKSAQADSKEDETTQEADAVEDV
-103 QDEAVSVGNS
+103 QN
-113 TQADPQEDGTTQ
+113 ADVDSET
-125 DTGVTEDKQETV
+125 DT
-137 EENTTDVENI
+137 ENTVDVENTKDI
-147 GNAENTDS
+147 ENTK
-155 TEDAGNTENTGNTE
+155 ETENIE
-169 DAGNTE
+169 DTE
-175 NTGNTENAGDTENT
+175 NIQNTENA
-189 GNTEDTGNTEKTE
+189 
-202 NTEET
+202 
-207 EWQNRLMADVN
+207 EWQNRLMADVD

-227 DADAEIIGKLY
+227 DEDAEIIGKLY

-247 SGDTWTH
+247 NGDTWTH

-278 AQENVETEAQVNT
+278 AQENIETEAQVNT

-298 AASEDASVISAVS
+298 AASEDASVIVAVS

-362 ALAKKAEEEAAAKAA
+362 ALAKKAEEEAVAKAA
-377 QAAQTT
+377 QTKETT
-383 EASTVQNAAVSASY
+383 TVQNASVSASY

-408 CEAGSECYEGQ
+408 CEAGNELYEGQ

-455 MVAGIAANGPK
+455 MVASIAANGPK
-466 GSCVQAAQQ
+466 SSCVQAAQQ
-475 ALSGA
+475 ALGGS

>member
-1 MSLRKRAISGIMLA
+1 MNLRKRAISGIMLA
-15 GSMVMMCAVADAA
+15 GSMVVMCAIADAA
-28 NTVSAEAVAVVADTR
+28 STVSAEAVAVVADTR
-43 TDLATN
+43 TDLATD

-56 QLNQVS
+56 QLNHVS

-72 VEHSQTI
+72 VENSQTI

-93 AEAVEEVSVA
+93 TEEASAVQEETVSVEKSAQADSKEDETTQEADAVEDV
-103 QDEAVSVGNS
+103 QN
-113 TQADPQEDGTTQ
+113 ADVDSET
-125 DTGVTEDKQETV
+125 DT
-137 EENTTDVENI
+137 ENTVDVENTKDI
-147 GNAENTDS
+147 ENTK
-155 TEDAGNTENTGNTE
+155 ETENIE
-169 DAGNTE
+169 DTE
-175 NTGNTENAGDTENT
+175 NIQNTENA
-189 GNTEDTGNTEKTE
+189 
-202 NTEET
+202 
-207 EWQNRLMADVN
+207 EWQNRLMADVD

-247 SGDTWTH
+247 NGDTWTH

-278 AQENVETEAQVNT
+278 AQENIETEAQVNT

-298 AASEDASVISAVS
+298 AASEDASVIVAVS

-377 QAAQTT
+377 QTKETT
-383 EASTVQNAAVSASY
+383 TVQNASVSASY

-408 CEAGSECYEGQ
+408 CEAGNELYEGQ

-455 MVAGIAANGPK
+455 MVASIAANGPK
-466 GSCVQAAQQ
+466 SSCVQAAQQ
-475 ALSGA
+475 ALGGS